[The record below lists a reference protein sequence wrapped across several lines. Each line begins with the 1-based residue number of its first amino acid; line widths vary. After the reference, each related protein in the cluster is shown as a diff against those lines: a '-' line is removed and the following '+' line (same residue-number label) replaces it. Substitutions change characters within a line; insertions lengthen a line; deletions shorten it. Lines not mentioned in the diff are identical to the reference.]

1 MSGKFMSV
9 KRFIIPTITM
19 VIIASQL
26 MGCAAANQNELLQM
40 IQNGGE
46 AIEIE
51 VAVPLSEEQ
60 GTESSIIW
68 EQLALLATNDT
79 LRDSWDDTLG
89 ITVTDTGKNGILYV
103 DAEGKNEP
111 NNTLRVALHNRE
123 FAKLFE
129 EENSRLELSMGAQN
143 QYADIEADESDKAL
157 YMGVNGYFNL
167 LPDATPNFSNP
178 DSTLNRLE
186 FMSMVMRAETPVS
199 DITADSAFA
208 TAVGN
213 NDLNIYAQEVAENSY
228 LDIESKSLNNL
239 TANGTM
245 TRAEAVYLLMSRY
258 FADELA
264 NVDIS
269 KASLSDAKD
278 GGDFIEKAQAMSKED
293 ITSKDYL
300 KSYVLT
306 YVITNPDEGVPTDLY
321 KALVLAES
329 KGIITSETR
338 FDEGITKAEA
348 VEMLVETL
356 MQDKSISEFNAKQG
370 TVEGYV
376 SETPAEQEVLTGDEI
391 SLEDIPDDVQEAMDE
406 IDKALSDNN
415 TKESTNVS
423 ELAGTTSKHGYVYA
437 DDFNERGKRYEDRRG
452 RLEQRFDQGMITEEQ
467 YQQSLKLLESTKD
480 NGSGTPSME
489 DVVKA
494 IDEATNPNPVD
505 GSTTPGGGG
514 APIELPVLPE
524 TVPDGR
530 ICY

>member
-1 MSGKFMSV
+1 MIMKKYTYSKINKLAIGNLVILGTVLVMSGCGKS
-9 KRFIIPTITM
+9 
-19 VIIASQL
+19 
-26 MGCAAANQNELLQM
+26 ELQKL
-40 IQNGGE
+40 IDEGKP
-46 AIEIE
+46 IEIE
-51 VAVPLSEEQ
+51 VAVPLSEQQ

-68 EQLALLATNDT
+68 EQLALLETNET

-89 ITVTDTGKNGILYV
+89 ITVTDTGKNGMLYV
-103 DAEGKNEP
+103 DVDGNNVN
-111 NNTLRVALHNRE
+111 NNTLRMALHNRE

-129 EENSRLELSMGAQN
+129 DENSMLELSAGAQN
-143 QYADIEADESDKAL
+143 QYTDIEVDETEKAV
-157 YMGVNGYFNL
+157 YMAINGYFNL

-208 TAVGN
+208 AAVGN

-228 LDIESKSLNNL
+228 LDIESKSLNNM

-269 KASLSDAKD
+269 KAQLADAKD
-278 GGDFIEKAQAMSKED
+278 GGDFIEKAQSMSKED

-338 FDEGITKAEA
+338 FDEGITKSEA

-356 MQDKSISEFNAKQG
+356 MQETGIQTFNAKQG

-376 SETPAEQEVLTGDEI
+376 AETEDTTPVETETREGTVGDPSQMDIETPESKPTPENITPQSSVEDMIAAYPDEITPELQAKLDSITNYYEQDLLPEEFYKEDIYNTLYGPSQEELQAELERLLQGATSGSTQNSETE
-391 SLEDIPDDVQEAMDE
+391 IPDAL
-406 IDKALSDNN
+406 KALESHGSNSGKDYDPNYQVSDN
-415 TKESTNVS
+415 
-423 ELAGTTSKHGYVYA
+423 
-437 DDFNERGKRYEDRRG
+437 
-452 RLEQRFDQGMITEEQ
+452 
-467 YQQSLKLLESTKD
+467 LK
-480 NGSGTPSME
+480 
-489 DVVKA
+489 
-494 IDEATNPNPVD
+494 
-505 GSTTPGGGG
+505 G
-514 APIELPVLPE
+514 AQ
-524 TVPDGR
+524 
-530 ICY
+530 CY

>member
-1 MSGKFMSV
+1 MSV
-9 KRFIIPTITM
+9 KRFVIPTITM

-26 MGCAAANQNELLQM
+26 MGCAAATQSELLQM
-40 IQNGGE
+40 MQNSE

-60 GTESSIIW
+60 GTAETILW
-68 EQLALLATNDT
+68 EQLALLETNET
-79 LRDSWDDTLG
+79 LRDYWDDTLG
-89 ITVTDTGKNGILYV
+89 ITVTDTGKNGMLYV
-103 DAEGKNEP
+103 DGTGANIN

-129 EENSRLELSMGAQN
+129 EENSRLELSIGAQN
-143 QYADIEADESDKAL
+143 QYADIEADETDKAL

-199 DITADSAFA
+199 DITTDSAFA

-239 TANGTM
+239 TANGTV

-269 KASLSDAKD
+269 TSELADAKD

-306 YVITNPDEGVPTDLY
+306 YVITNPGEGVPTDLY

-329 KGIITSETR
+329 KGIIDAETR

-348 VEMLVETL
+348 IEMLVETL
-356 MQDKSISEFNAKQG
+356 MQETGISVFNSKQG

-376 SETPAEQEVLTGDEI
+376 AETETSVEESATREGTEGDASQMDVQTPESKPTPESITQDSSVEDMIAAYPDEITAEQQAEINKAKSYYESDMATEEMYKEHVYHTLYGPSDEELEAEADRVLQQLIEEATKDKYI
-391 SLEDIPDDVQEAMDE
+391 PTPDDV
-406 IDKALSDNN
+406 KA
-415 TKESTNVS
+415 
-423 ELAGTTSKHGYVYA
+423 
-437 DDFNERGKRYEDRRG
+437 
-452 RLEQRFDQGMITEEQ
+452 
-467 YQQSLKLLESTKD
+467 QQSTGGNSGKVWDPNFQGNPDL
-480 NGSGTPSME
+480 NGQ
-489 DVVKA
+489 VN
-494 IDEATNPNPVD
+494 I
-505 GSTTPGGGG
+505 
-514 APIELPVLPE
+514 
-524 TVPDGR
+524 
-530 ICY
+530 Y